1 MGQLS
6 IGDKGNKT
14 LVGQFNFGDFA
25 HFYIGANR
33 GIRYGWQNVGHGLGV
48 GVAPVCAGVLW
59 NVTGTYAAPLLMSLG
74 FSLVGL
80 FSAWLLPAPRSR
92 LIPGW
97 ESHLPAN
104 LRATNQPKPQ
114 VRSATDTGS

>member
-1 MGQLS
+1 MPTFP
-6 IGDKGNKT
+6 I
-14 LVGQFNFGDFA
+14 
-25 HFYIGANR
+25 ANR
-33 GIRYGWQNVGHGLGV
+33 QYYGNVPQGSLYGWQNVGNGPGM

-59 NVTGTYAAPLLMSLG
+59 DVTGTYAAPSLMSLG
-74 FSLVGL
+74 FSQMVL

-92 LIPGW
+92 LIPDW
-97 ESHLPAN
+97 ESHLLAN